1 MVNKDDQHTIKN
13 KITNRDK
20 VKNIKLNICSLGDPT
35 NSKTWSGTPFNLYSE
50 LIKMNC
56 LGRAFSSTPSTNRHE
71 LKLINLIS
79 NYYYRKSVDLGR
91 GFLFRYLHANKVR
104 KETENSNSNLTLHM
118 GTLDLPFISLPK
130 DQKHYLFCDS
140 TWNLW
145 SSYSTDMKG
154 YSKKLLLD
162 AEKFEKKTY
171 DQLEHIFPISEYVKN
186 NLIEHYKVNPN
197 KITVVGTG
205 LGVISPFYGKKNYSN
220 GKILFAAKGRFD
232 DKGGHLVLEA
242 FKIALKSN
250 PKLELSIVG
259 QNEYEKNI
267 NLPNV
272 KVYGYITVDELQEI
286 FNDSSLFLMPAI
298 NEPWGLVYLEALVC
312 KIPIIG
318 LNRNSFP
325 EISNYGS
332 YGFGLEDV
340 SPEKLAKII
349 LNAFENPKQ
358 LEEMGQR
365 SQEYCLN
372 KYSWNNTVSK
382 IIQTIE
388 KQVNE

>member
-1 MVNKDDQHTIKN
+1 MK
-13 KITNRDK
+13 KIE
-20 VKNIKLNICSLGDPT
+20 LNICSLGEPTDP
-35 NSKTWSGTPFNLYSE
+35 KTWSGTPFNLYSE

-56 LGRAFSSTPSTNRHE
+56 LGSAFNSIPTTNKYER
-71 LKLINLIS
+71 KLIRLI
-79 NYYYRKSVDLGR
+79 NKYFYKNSVDLGR
-91 GFLFRYLHANKVR
+91 GFLYRYLHSKKVIR
-104 KETENSNSNLTLHM
+104 ETKKSNSNLTLHM
-118 GTLDLPFISLPK
+118 GTLDLPFFRIPK
-130 DQKHYLFCDS
+130 DQKHYLFCDT
-140 TWNLW
+140 TWDLW
-145 SSYSTDMKG
+145 SKCSTNMKG
-154 YSKKLLLD
+154 YTKKLLID
-162 AEKFEKKTY
+162 ADKLEKKAY
-171 DQLEHIFPISEYVKN
+171 HQMEHIFSISEYVKN
-186 NLIEHYKVNPN
+186 NLIDHYKVVPE

-205 LGVISPFYGKKNYSN
+205 LGVIEPFKGKKDYSN

-232 DKGGHLVLEA
+232 DKGGGVVLEA

-259 QNEYEKNI
+259 QNEYAKKI

-272 KVYGYITVDELQEI
+272 KVYGFIPIEELQGI

-312 KIPIIG
+312 KTPIIG

-325 EISNYGS
+325 EISDYGNF
-332 YGFGLEDV
+332 GFGLDDAD
-340 SPEKLAKII
+340 PEKLSKII

-372 KYSWNNTVSK
+372 KYSWNNTVSR
-382 IIQTIE
+382 ILQTIE
-388 KQVNE
+388 RQVNA